1 MAPSHGPYGS
11 GSGIKNGS
19 RVKEAIF
26 RAVAEEPFTRAMGMR
41 LVDLNEGHSVVVM
54 TSHPERMANIYG
66 RAHGGAVFALID
78 EAFETSS
85 QTEGTIAVALN
96 VNVTY
101 VSSPDAETRL
111 RAESRRIAETRKTA
125 TYDIRITDD
134 ADRTIALC
142 QALAYR
148 TGKPIPFLRAAEDPP
163 S

>member
-1 MAPSHGPYGS
+1 MDPA
-11 GSGIKNGS
+11 
-19 RVKEAIF
+19 VKEAILK
-26 RAVAEEPFTRAMGMR
+26 AVADEPFTRAMGMR
-41 LVDLNEGHSVVVM
+41 LVHLEEGHSVVEM
-54 TSHPERMANIYG
+54 TYRPERMANIYG

-101 VSSPDAETRL
+101 VSGPEAETRL

-125 TYDIRITDD
+125 TYDIRIADD

-148 TGKPIPFLRAAEDPP
+148 TGRPIPFLRDKEDPP